1 MGQSGIY
8 RDLPNKFG
16 KYEIQFSV
24 GPFEHVHACLSAAV
38 EMKLIGRFI
47 FSQ

>member
-16 KYEIQFSV
+16 ECRVQFSSV
-24 GPFEHVHACLSAAV
+24 PSEHVRTCMSVGCGRNKADRAV
-38 EMKLIGRFI
+38 HI
-47 FSQ
+47 